1 MSPFNSKMSYDEA
14 ISSTILSEDI
24 SIIADIYDIVK
35 KAGLEASTDRE
46 VIAANRDVRVIP
58 ANKPGENRKSV
69 EAKLVTG
76 TYEISY
82 DANDITIVGGAAL
95 NIYDYKLQAL
105 KERRELAP
113 LEEYIKKKT
122 SDIDIVWWP
131 RTRTSNP
138 IITTRSEA
146 VIKFVLAFKNKL
158 ITKFEEKKKAL
169 ESKIRPFITNATNSD
184 TLTILFEMIPVYA
197 AGVFNINV
205 MFQMKGV
212 NLKMCDVI
220 IHDSGASQRFDRD
233 GQEITDV
240 RFMESDPMYSFP
252 NPGKYNSL
260 SYLNVN
266 GIDIAVPNIKT
277 LIKQQIFAF
286 ENILRAKMIKSF
298 INYKRIQFIKKLLLS
313 FKLKDTTNTRNFG
326 ELIEVFGTDQKEYPE
341 IVANEIDRELNESI
355 LKLYPTVI
363 ELCGTVN
370 ISRDPLVTELCAK
383 AKSIAEGPKI
393 NIKELDAYRQREI
406 IRLGELKESVYK
418 EVRTAPKPLEKQF
431 RNVHKALDDRR
442 IAVIRMP
449 LQELIGYKE
458 YFNNN
463 PDREL
468 QEIERL
474 HEEVSKYR
482 NRANRRSLL
491 PTPPTFARQ
500 VVQPMHPRMPISA
513 PPVQRAPPPQQVPQ
527 FIPLAATPPT
537 AIPLYLDPASGR
549 YIRYNTHMP
558 VYAAPPLPPGPPPSV
573 PGQRYI
579 IYHYPPGTMV
589 PPGPYQQMQVLPMP
603 QHYGRGKTRKQTNR
617 SGTRKKY

>member
-14 ISSTILSEDI
+14 ISSTILSEDV
-24 SIIADIYDIVK
+24 SIIADIYNIIK
-35 KAGLEASTDRE
+35 MAGLEASTDPE
-46 VIAANRDVRVIP
+46 VIAVNKDVRVIP

-69 EAKLVTG
+69 EAKQVRG
-76 TYEISY
+76 TYEITY
-82 DANDITIVGGAAL
+82 DANDITIVGGGAL
-95 NIYDYKLQAL
+95 NIYDYKLKAL
-105 KERRELAP
+105 KERRELAS

-131 RTRTSNP
+131 RTKTTNP

-146 VIKFVLAFKNKL
+146 IIKLVLAFKTKL

-169 ESKIRPFITNATNSD
+169 ESRIRPFITNATNAD
-184 TLTILFEMIPVYA
+184 NLTILFEMIPVYP
-197 AGVFNINV
+197 AGVFNINI

-220 IHDSGASQRFDRD
+220 VHDSGASQRFDRD
-233 GQEITDV
+233 GKEITDV

-260 SYLNVN
+260 TYLNVN

-313 FKLKDTTNTRNFG
+313 FKLNATNNTQNFG
-326 ELIEVFGTDQKEYPE
+326 ELIEVFGTDQREYPE
-341 IVANEIDRELNESI
+341 MVANEIDAELNESI
-355 LKLYPTVI
+355 LKSYHTII

-393 NIKELDAYRQREI
+393 NTKELDAYRQREI

-418 EVRTAPKPLEKQF
+418 EVKAAPKPLEKQF
-431 RNVHKALDDRR
+431 RNVHRALDDRR
-442 IAVIRMP
+442 IALIRMP
-449 LQELIGYKE
+449 LQELVGYKE

-463 PDREL
+463 PDKEL

-474 HEEVSKYR
+474 HEELSKYR
-482 NRANRRSLL
+482 NRANKRGLL
-491 PTPPTFARQ
+491 PAPPAAARRAPAIA
-500 VVQPMHPRMPISA
+500 PMQRMPAAA
-513 PPVQRAPPPQQVPQ
+513 PQMQRAPGPSVPQ

-537 AIPLYLDPASGR
+537 AVPVYFDPASGR
-549 YIRYNTHMP
+549 YVRYNT
-558 VYAAPPLPPGPPPSV
+558 YAPMYAPPPLPPGPPPQ
-573 PGQRYI
+573 PRYI
-579 IYHYPPGTMV
+579 IHHYPPGTMA
-589 PPGPYQQMQVLPMP
+589 PPGPYQQMQVLPLP
-603 QHYGRGKTRKQTNR
+603 QQQHHYGRGKTRKQTNR
-617 SGTRKKY
+617 GGTRKKY